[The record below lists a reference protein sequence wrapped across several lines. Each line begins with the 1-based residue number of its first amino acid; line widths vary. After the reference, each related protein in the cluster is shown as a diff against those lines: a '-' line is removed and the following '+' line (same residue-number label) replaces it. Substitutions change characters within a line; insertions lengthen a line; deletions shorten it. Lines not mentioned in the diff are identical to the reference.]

1 MIAAQK
7 EHVSVV
13 ATLLANKAEVNAANK
28 VSYWYAMYDVRR
40 VHGMLWTMYIESSC
54 RIDMFDENDDCHA

>member
-28 VSYWYAMYDVRR
+28 VSYCDAMYDVRR
-40 VHGMLWTMYIESSC
+40 VHGML
-54 RIDMFDENDDCHA
+54 RIIYKE